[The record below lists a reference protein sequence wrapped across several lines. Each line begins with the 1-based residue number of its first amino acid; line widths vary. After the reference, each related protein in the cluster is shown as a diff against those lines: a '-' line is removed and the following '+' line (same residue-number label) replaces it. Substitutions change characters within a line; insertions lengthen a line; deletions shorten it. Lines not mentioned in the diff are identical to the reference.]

1 MSHNLPY
8 LLIDDDFPLNLS
20 IVALILYKLSFSVKG
35 NAVLEFDKLQIFLYL
50 VKNPS
55 KINPMLALA
64 GKKLSPIKSQYVF
77 TIESLSSNVDVLFD
91 RSKLKF
97 LLKHMAARGMLECDN
112 FTDPKS
118 LKYYLSPVGIRFA
131 EELIDFNSG
140 GTGEPPSRSK
150 DNVYDKSY
158 FKATLDVAE
167 GLTSLQTQ
175 SVNKLNSY
183 LNSIFKGI

>member
-8 LLIDDDFPLNLS
+8 LLIDDDFSLNFS
-20 IVALILYKLSFSVKG
+20 IVALVLFKLSHSVKG
-35 NAVLEFDKLQIFLYL
+35 NAMLDFDKLQIFLYL

-64 GKKLSPIKSQYVF
+64 GKKLSPIKSRYIY

-112 FTDPKS
+112 FTNLKS
-118 LKYYLSPVGIRFA
+118 LKYYLSPVGIRFV
-131 EELIDFNSG
+131 EELIDLNSD
-140 GTGEPPSRSK
+140 GTGEAPRGSN
-150 DNVYDKSY
+150 DNEYDTSY

-167 GLTSLQTQ
+167 ALTSLQTQ
-175 SVNKLNSY
+175 PTTKLNSY